1 MRRRR
6 RQSTGGSPQITTSWA
21 TPRRSSAAISG
32 CRSSSGAR
40 AGWAGTRATGAAPR
54 AGRRLW
60 RGGDNAARRSQKR
73 HGRRPKNLLGETLY
87 RVSIAEGLA
96 WAGSRADVEVLAA
109 RPRYLPDVAR
119 HLLAVPGL
127 GEVATWNLL
136 LILRRRD
143 DSTLRPAPGGDS

>member
-1 MRRRR
+1 MRVTRPGGVLYLSYTNWWSPWGAHEASPWHWLGADYAVRRY
-6 RQSTGGSPQITTSWA
+6 
-21 TPRRSSAAISG
+21 
-32 CRSSSGAR
+32 
-40 AGWAGTRATGAAPR
+40 
-54 AGRRLW
+54 
-60 RGGDNAARRSQKR
+60 QKR

-96 WAGSRADVEVLAA
+96 WAGSRDDVEVLAA

-127 GEVATWNLL
+127 REVATWNLL